1 VQFPFA
7 REPSH
12 VLIALD
18 PELQEAIAKEEED
31 HRKSEASRLQVIQD
45 RDVQDAARAE
55 EIL

>member
-55 EIL
+55 EVL